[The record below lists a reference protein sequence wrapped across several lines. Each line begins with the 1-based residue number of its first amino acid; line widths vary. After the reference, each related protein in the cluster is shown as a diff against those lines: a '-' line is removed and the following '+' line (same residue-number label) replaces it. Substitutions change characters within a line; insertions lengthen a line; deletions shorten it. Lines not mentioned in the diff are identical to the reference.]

1 MVLLRKLYGVLLLLA
16 TLLVLWIVLWN
27 VNNAPR
33 TDDAYIYADTVN
45 MVPEISGRI
54 IELPVEN
61 NQLVKK
67 GDLLYRI
74 DPQIYQNDL
83 KYNLAKLDTLNEQII
98 LTQRT
103 IDAQKANAE
112 AVTAQVESARV
123 QFLQSDDSYRRK
135 LPLFKK
141 GYVSKDELNIAVTK
155 RNSDEAT
162 YKSMQLQ
169 AQQAAL
175 AVSGIEA
182 LEAQRKEVAA
192 LIEKA
197 KINIQYTEV
206 RAPFDG
212 RVTSLKTTV
221 GQYVS
226 PSKAIMTLIDT
237 ENWFIV
243 ANFRETELKGIH
255 KGSSSRLFV
264 MSDTSKSFEGVVD
277 SISFG
282 VNPTD
287 GGLIISGLPSVSR
300 SINWVHV
307 SQRFPVK
314 IRVINPDPNLFRI
327 GASAIAIV
335 YHDKESGA

>member
-1 MVLLRKLYGVLLLLA
+1 MPLLRKLYSVLLLLI

-33 TDDAYIYADTVN
+33 TDDAYVYADTVSV
-45 MVPEISGRI
+45 VPEITGRI

-74 DPQIYQNDL
+74 DAQMYENDL
-83 KYNLAKLDTLNEQII
+83 NYNLAKLSTLDEQIKLAKRSI
-98 LTQRT
+98 S
-103 IDAQKANAE
+103 AQEMNANAI
-112 AVTAQVESARV
+112 AAQVESARV
-123 QFLQSDDSYRRK
+123 QYLQSADSYNRK
-135 LPLFKK
+135 LPLSKK
-141 GYVSKDELNIAVTK
+141 GYVSKDELNLALTK
-155 RNSDEAT
+155 KNSDEAT

-169 AQQAAL
+169 AQQAIL
-175 AVSGIEA
+175 AIDGIEA
-182 LEAQRKEVAA
+182 LEAQRQEVSA

-197 KINIQYTEV
+197 KLNIKYTEV
-206 RAPFDG
+206 RASFDG

-226 PSKAIMTLIDT
+226 PSQAIMTLIDT
-237 ENWFIV
+237 SQWFVV

-255 KGSSSRLFV
+255 EGSKARLFI
-264 MSDTSKSFEGVVD
+264 MSDTGKSFEGIVD
-277 SISFG
+277 SVSYG
-282 VNPTD
+282 VAPTQD
-287 GGLIISGLPSVSR
+287 ARTVDGLPSVSR
-300 SINWVHV
+300 TINWVHV

-327 GASAIAIV
+327 GASSIAII
-335 YHDKESGA
+335 YRDK